1 MLDNNNKFLI
11 RARILYTK
19 DNSLAFLNISV
30 SDFLEQRS
38 SEAQKNQEIDLVD
51 FLFDSNSKELRAP

>member
-1 MLDNNNKFLI
+1 VEL
-11 RARILYTK
+11 AK
-19 DNSLAFLNISV
+19 DLRTFGINISV

-38 SEAQKNQEIDLVD
+38 SEAQKNQEIDLVG

>member
-1 MLDNNNKFLI
+1 MKFEDYL
-11 RARILYTK
+11 AWVELVK
-19 DNSLAFLNISV
+19 DLRTFGINITV

-51 FLFDSNSKELRAP
+51 FLFDSNSKEQRAP

>member
-1 MLDNNNKFLI
+1 MKFEDYL
-11 RARILYTK
+11 AWVELVK
-19 DNSLAFLNISV
+19 DVRSFGINISV

-38 SEAQKNQEIDLVD
+38 SEAQKNQEIDLVG